1 MSLVQMS
8 ISGGVLTLFVL
19 AVRALALHHL
29 PKTTFLVL
37 WETVALRLLLPGSIP
52 LPFGVYT
59 QVEHLASALENGVME
74 QAVLES
80 TPIAAARSCA
90 KFSASAVA
98 VIWLV
103 GAGLLAAYFT
113 ISYVRNHRKF
123 RTSVPCEK
131 PFAEKWLAK
140 YRIVRP
146 MEVRESDQIFS
157 PLTYGIFRPVI
168 LLSKSVNGEDEAAL
182 TCILTHEYVHIRRF
196 DAVTKLVLAAVLC
209 VHWFNPL
216 VWMMYVFANR
226 DMELSCDECVVRIL
240 GEQEKSAY
248 ALTLINLEEQKS
260 GCAFLCSHFSKNT
273 TEERIES
280 IMKYKRSSVLAVVL
294 SLALVIGAT
303 AGFAA
308 SGAEADDDGVIIGR
322 MEDIRGIE
330 EISGL
335 NTIIGSLEDLEGTE
349 TASGDIAGLE
359 QEGVSINLAPDDEV
373 MIGTKEVGGG

>member
-8 ISGGVLTLFVL
+8 ISGGALILFVL
-19 AVRALALHHL
+19 LVRTLALHHL

-37 WETVALRLLLPGSIP
+37 WEIVALRLLLPVSIP
-52 LPFGVYT
+52 LPFNVYT
-59 QVEHLASALENGVME
+59 QVDHLAGTLGNGVVK
-74 QAVLES
+74 QVVLES
-80 TPIAAARSCA
+80 TPIAATQFCA
-90 KFSASAVA
+90 KFSASAVVA
-98 VIWLV
+98 IWLV
-103 GAGLLAAYFT
+103 GAGLLAVYFT
-113 ISYVRNHRKF
+113 ISYVRNNRKF

-260 GCAFLCSHFSKNT
+260 GCASLCSHFSKNT

-349 TASGDIAGLE
+349 AASGDIAGLE

-373 MIGTKEVGGG
+373 MIGTKEVGRG